1 MSKTV
6 TFYSI
11 KLTTDFLG
19 QPSYLAGERTSFSSM
34 MALVVKCC
42 TDFATAAALVKKLKI
57 KILMD
62 YETDINLIQIRE
74 YSQTFY
80 GNLYLT

>member
-1 MSKTV
+1 
-6 TFYSI
+6 
-11 KLTTDFLG
+11 
-19 QPSYLAGERTSFSSM
+19 M

-42 TDFATAAALVKKLKI
+42 TDCATAAALVKKLKI

-74 YSQTFY
+74 YSQTSY